1 MSSLKD
7 MTRWPG
13 RSRGADAAAM
23 LVIAAFFAVFFGRFL
38 FGDKFIVGGDAFAYS
53 YPLRSVGWE
62 MIRGGQLPLWTP
74 LVLSGYPLLSMSQL
88 AFAYPLTWG
97 YLFLP
102 GRWAEQIYVLAPFL
116 LSPIFTY
123 AYARE
128 TGRSRTAALLA
139 GLAYGYGGAMTGL
152 LGVVGFFTNAMMWLP
167 LLLIAI
173 DRSTAAH
180 TRRRFARCLL
190 AASAAYAMSVL
201 TGLAQGFV
209 YVALVATAYALFLAL
224 FGARRDERDGA
235 TARSWSSAARWR
247 PVAVAVGAIALGA
260 GAGAFQILETMR
272 AVRRSIRRTL
282 IYPFFV
288 SGSFSPRVALKSLAV
303 PLYTERFADVGT
315 YVAPLVL
322 LLALACILYALRR
335 TTPTRRPDPRIFFWA
350 AVALVSC
357 VLILGQHTPVYGW
370 LYHLPVINSFRVPSR
385 FAFVWT
391 FAAAILA
398 AYGWDALAA
407 RMRVRAERGARG
419 FSARL
424 NFALVSGL
432 FAASALAGFFW
443 WRHTVNSAVTDS
455 DGATGV
461 PRAWVEGFWYAGLPL
476 RSYLAWKLAFT
487 ILTALLIWRGWKI
500 DAARWRGFVL
510 VAALALVCFVE
521 PFVVVSNCWQPFA
534 KSRARFTANAPV
546 TSFLREQTR
555 APGDGGN
562 GGGGRIYTRVNLFA
576 EEFDESPRFDPPNL
590 TALYKLENVGGY
602 EPLLFERYSRALGNV
617 HLDAASPLPGFPP
630 NRVVFDTRSHVLDLL
645 GARFVVN
652 ANMATVAP
660 SSERD
665 GVRFDAN
672 DLSTELQPGDHVSL
686 SASHTAAADTLALVT
701 SMSNSAA
708 VADGAT
714 VALIRLHATGGRVV
728 ERQLRAGSDT
738 AEWAHERADVRV
750 SARHAL
756 APIFDSVPVKDDQ
769 GDYPSHRYWTRIAL
783 GETLNVERVEIVNTT
798 ENVPLAL
805 WKASLHD
812 ATRKQSQPL
821 RRTQRSLYAKL
832 DAGRWA
838 AVYDAD
844 DVLVLENKRAL
855 PRAWLVAE
863 AEAVDGEE
871 ALRRITG
878 ESAHAFDPRRTALLE
893 VAPAE
898 LPALQGGALAPG
910 SAAHVALN
918 EPNRLVIDTRAAQA
932 TVLVLSEINYPGWEA
947 TVDGEAA
954 SVHSTNYLLR
964 GVVVPAGEHRIEMR
978 YRAPAAR
985 NGAIISV
992 VSLCAFGAL
1001 LFYSSKKQRLRA
1013 GAERP
1018 R

>member
-1 MSSLKD
+1 

-13 RSRGADAAAM
+13 RSRGADTAAV
-23 LVIAAFFAVFFGRFL
+23 LFIAAFFAVFFGRFL
-38 FGDKFIVGGDAFAYS
+38 FGDKFIIGGDAFAYS

-62 MIRGGQLPLWTP
+62 MIRGGQWPLWTP

-102 GRWAEQIYVLAPFL
+102 GHWAEQIYVLAPFL
-116 LSPIFTY
+116 LSPMFTY

-139 GLAYGYGGAMTGL
+139 GLAYAYGGAMTGL

-173 DRSTAAH
+173 DRSTTAH
-180 TRRRFARCLL
+180 TWRRFAGCLL

-209 YVALVATAYALFLAL
+209 YVALVASAYALFLAL
-224 FGARRDERDGA
+224 FDARRDEREVAGA
-235 TARSWSSAARWR
+235 AHPWLSPARWR

-260 GAGAFQILETMR
+260 GMGAFQILETMR

-288 SGSFSPRVALKSLAV
+288 SGSFSPRVALKSLAA

-315 YVAPLVL
+315 YVAPLIL
-322 LLALACILYALRR
+322 LLALVCVLFALRR
-335 TTPTRRPDPRIFFWA
+335 ATPTTRRDPRIFFWT

-370 LYHLPVINSFRVPSR
+370 LYHLPVVNSFRVPSR

-391 FAAAILA
+391 LAAAILA

-407 RMRVRAERGARG
+407 LMRGRAERGAHR
-419 FSARL
+419 FSTRL
-424 NFALVSGL
+424 HLTLVSGL

-443 WRHTVNSAVTDS
+443 WRHTVNSAVTDF

-461 PRAWVEGFWYAGLPL
+461 PRAWVEGFWYAGLPI
-476 RSYLAWKLAFT
+476 SAYLAWKLAFT
-487 ILTALLIWRGWKI
+487 ILTLLLIWRGWKI
-500 DAARWRGFVL
+500 DAARTRGFVL

-521 PFVVVSNCWQPFA
+521 PFIVVSNCWRPFA
-534 KSRARFTANAPV
+534 KSRARLTAAAPV

-555 APGDGGN
+555 TP

-590 TALYKLENVGGY
+590 TALSKLENVGGY

-617 HLDAASPLPGFPP
+617 HLDAASPIPGFPP

-660 SSERD
+660 SLERD

-672 DLSTELQPGDHVSL
+672 DLSTELQPGEHVSL
-686 SASHTAAADTLALVT
+686 NAGHAAAADTLALVT
-701 SMSNSAA
+701 SMSNSAV
-708 VADGAT
+708 VADST
-714 VALIRLHATGGRVV
+714 VVALIRLHTTGGRVV

-738 AEWAHERADVRV
+738 AEWAHERADVRA
-750 SARHAL
+750 SIRHAL
-756 APIFDSVPVKDDQ
+756 APVFDSVPVKDAQ
-769 GDYPSHRYWTRIAL
+769 GDFPSHRYWTRIAL
-783 GETLNVERVEIVNTT
+783 GETLNVERVEIINTT
-798 ENVPLAL
+798 ESVPLAL

-812 ATRKQSQPL
+812 APRKQSQPL
-821 RRTQRSLYAKL
+821 TRTQQSLYAKL

-838 AVYDAD
+838 TVYDAG
-844 DVLVLENKRAL
+844 DVLILENKRAL

-871 ALRRITG
+871 ALRRIGG
-878 ESAHAFDPRRTALLE
+878 EGARPFDPRRTALLE

-898 LPALQGGALAPG
+898 LPALPGGELAPG
-910 SAAHVALN
+910 GAAHVASY
-918 EPNRLVIDTRAAQA
+918 EPNRLVIETRAAHA

-947 TVDGEAA
+947 TVDGAA
-954 SVHSTNYLLR
+954 ARVHATNYLLR
-964 GVVVPAGEHRIEMR
+964 GVFVPAGEHRIEMR

-985 NGAIISV
+985 NGAIISALSLV
-992 VSLCAFGAL
+992 ALCALAFTRGV
-1001 LFYSSKKQRLRA
+1001 RA
-1013 GAERP
+1013 AKP
-1018 R
+1018 PA